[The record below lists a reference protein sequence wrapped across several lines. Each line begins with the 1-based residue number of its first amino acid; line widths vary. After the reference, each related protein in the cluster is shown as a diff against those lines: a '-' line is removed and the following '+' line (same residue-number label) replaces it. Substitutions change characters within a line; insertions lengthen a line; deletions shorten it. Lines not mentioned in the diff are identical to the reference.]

1 MSPVLCYGLPPQCAY
16 LYPKWA
22 VLGGVGVTM
31 YVTFYIDAHLFFPKW
46 YSQST
51 E

>member
-1 MSPVLCYGLPPQCAY
+1 MDYHHSVLTCTQ
-16 LYPKWA
+16 KWA